1 YRKLYAKGEE
11 CMISYVL
18 KNDRYEMKV
27 PALTFGA
34 AGFERNDCDDVYFE
48 FLDKYVELG
57 GWCID
62 TARVYCDC
70 WRMVTIPA
78 KA

>member
-1 YRKLYAKGEE
+1 
-11 CMISYVL
+11 MISYVL

-62 TARVYCDC
+62 TARVYCD
-70 WRMVTIPA
+70 WLENGHDSSEGVIGR
-78 KA
+78 

>member
-1 YRKLYAKGEE
+1 
-11 CMISYVL
+11 MISYVL

-48 FLDKYVELG
+48 FLDKEF
-57 GWCID
+57 
-62 TARVYCDC
+62 TATG

-78 KA
+78 RA